1 MKKKIGLW
9 AYVLLFWII
18 CMVPSTGMLFYRDE
32 LTENRILSRYPVLWA
47 EDGTWNADYTG
58 DLQTYA
64 AEHFAFRS
72 ELIRA
77 DSLLKLRL
85 LRTPC
90 DDQVV
95 IGREGWLFFD
105 ETLGDYVGIR
115 LCDTEIERISVRLCE
130 VCSYIREQGKEP
142 LIVIVPNKNSIY
154 PEYMPARFGKR
165 AEVTNLTLLQERMR
179 EKEVPFV
186 DAYQILLDAKTQDA
200 QYLYFREDTHWNNT
214 GARLV
219 LNEIY
224 AAFDLPDRYG
234 LADYTVE
241 KSHEP
246 DLYNILFPTEDHFDN
261 QHMYDDGKEY
271 EYTGR
276 VHSLDDMKIGTFSE
290 EGNGRSILVYRDSF
304 GRALIP
310 YIGGTFRQAAFY
322 RSMPYDLSLV
332 ENTECDFVLIE
343 IVERN
348 LEDLGNIEIP
358 LNTIE

>member
-9 AYVLLFWII
+9 IYVLMFWIL
-18 CMVPSTGMLFYRDE
+18 CMVPSTGMLFYRNE
-32 LTENRILSRYPVLWA
+32 LTENRILSGYPAFLE
-47 EDGTWNADYTG
+47 EDGTWNAKYFEE
-58 DLQTYA
+58 LQTYA

-77 DSLLKLRL
+77 ESLLKFRL

-95 IGREGWLFFD
+95 IGRGGWMFFD
-105 ETLGDYVGIR
+105 ETLGDYTGIR
-115 LCDTEIERISVRLCE
+115 LSDAEIDRIAARLCAI
-130 VCSYIREQGKEP
+130 CSYINGQGKEP

-154 PEYMPARFGKR
+154 PEYMPPRFGKK
-165 AEVTNLTLLQERMR
+165 AGVTNLMLLQERM
-179 EKEVPFV
+179 KEMNVPFV
-186 DAYQILLDAKTQDA
+186 DAYKVLLDAKEQDDSF
-200 QYLYFREDTHWNNT
+200 LYFREDTHWNNT

-224 AAFDLPDRYG
+224 AAFGLSGQYG
-234 LADYTVE
+234 ITDYVVQ

-246 DLYNILFPTEDHFDN
+246 DLYNILFPAGEHFES
-261 QHMYDDGKEY
+261 QYVYDDGREF

-276 VHSLDDMKIGTFSE
+276 MHSLDDMKICTTSKD
-290 EGNGRSILVYRDSF
+290 GNEKSILVYRDSF

-322 RSMPYDLSLV
+322 RSTPYDLSLV
-332 ENTECDFVLIE
+332 ENTECDLVLIE

-348 LEDLGNIEIP
+348 LKDLGDIEIP
-358 LNTIE
+358 